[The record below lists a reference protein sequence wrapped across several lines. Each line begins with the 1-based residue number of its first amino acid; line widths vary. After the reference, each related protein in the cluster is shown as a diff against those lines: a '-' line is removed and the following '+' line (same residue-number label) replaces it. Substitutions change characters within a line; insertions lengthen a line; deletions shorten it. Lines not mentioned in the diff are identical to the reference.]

1 MQSSAILENSKFG
14 NVPFE
19 HGRFGRSK
27 PASHYMAGCCQP
39 PIWANCSHSQAHPHP
54 SHESAQS
61 HHSPWW
67 LSGMLCKK
75 IHFFLPSPHHSWP
88 LGGRGGVLLWAQH
101 GGLALGARILAE
113 AVRWSGFSCNC
124 RGDFPVVFQPQLSC
138 SCRHSQSA
146 AGLLGQWWL
155 LLPVPAG
162 LLVVPERVSVVPVS
176 AAMFPTEDVGRD
188 PAVGMRLGG
197 FLGVEQMHM
206 CALAIASNLG
216 SIL

>member
-1 MQSSAILENSKFG
+1 MQSSAIPENSKFG

-39 PIWANCSHSQAHPHP
+39 QIWANCSHSQARPHP

-67 LSGMLCKK
+67 LCGMLCKK
-75 IHFFLPSPHHSWP
+75 IHFFLPSPHQSWP

-101 GGLALGARILAE
+101 GGLASGARILAE

-138 SCRHSQSA
+138 SCRHSQCCRRITGTAVAATACPSWA
-146 AGLLGQWWL
+146 AGGSWEGQRGPCLHSNVPHRRCRAGSSGGYAAGWL
-155 LLPVPAG
+155 FGSGADAYV
-162 LLVVPERVSVVPVS
+162 
-176 AAMFPTEDVGRD
+176 
-188 PAVGMRLGG
+188 
-197 FLGVEQMHM
+197 
-206 CALAIASNLG
+206 CACHCK
-216 SIL
+216 